1 MAIPKVNLIQ
11 IHRTDEMI
19 LDDIWSALSKEE
31 TIRAID
37 IYDISV
43 NVENGQACL
52 SGHVSREFN
61 EQRIEE
67 IARSILGVMAVHNH
81 IVADSDLTIQIVQA
95 LNNDKLTRPY
105 SLPVYSHHGWV
116 GIGGLV
122 PNRTIQRAAEEIA
135 ARVPAVRG
143 VVLLPDIEGEQ
154 CASVR
159 DAVQPRIG
167 VQVYGDDETEGKV
180 YQVVIL
186 PQNRLVTHAIVRVN
200 QLIDNWQRSCDYLVP
215 IEAMNCADE
224 GNIFLKQ
231 SAPAI
236 HQFPAFNPADY
247 PFAPLTWQPPYPY
260 AIGSVRWPRPEQAK
274 PEDKFQLTQ

>member
-1 MAIPKVNLIQ
+1 MATPKANLKQ
-11 IHRTDEMI
+11 MQCTDEMI
-19 LDDIWSALSKEE
+19 LDDIWSTLWKEE

-37 IYDISV
+37 IHDISV

-52 SGHVSREFN
+52 SGHISKEYDEKRV
-61 EQRIEE
+61 EE
-67 IARSILGVMAVHNH
+67 IARSTPGVIAVHNH
-81 IVADSDLTIQIVQA
+81 IVVDRDLTIQIVQA

-105 SLPVYSHHGWV
+105 SLPVYCHHGWV

-143 VVLLPDIEGEQ
+143 IVLPPDVEGEPS
-154 CASVR
+154 ASMR
-159 DAVQPRIG
+159 EAVQPRIG
-167 VQVYGDDETEGKV
+167 SQVYGDDETQGKV

-186 PQNRLVTHAIVRVN
+186 PQNRLVTHAIVRES
-200 QLIDNWQRSCDYLVP
+200 LIIDGWLRLHDYLVP
-215 IEAMNCADE
+215 IEAMNCTDE

-236 HQFPAFNPADY
+236 YQFPPFIPADY

-260 AIGSVRWPRPEQAK
+260 AIGSVRWPRQEQAK
-274 PEDKFQLTQ
+274 LED